1 MRLCKASPAHFLRTC
16 GQVYDATARAWQ
28 PFDLWPAQEDALAR
42 FHQHPLTVVL
52 KARQLGLS
60 WLCCGWALYLML
72 FQPAATVL
80 FFSQRDTE
88 ATHLLNFRVRGML
101 DRVPAYMQ
109 PQVLVDNAHELRLAS
124 GSTALAFPT
133 TGGRSYTASLA
144 IVDEADHTQDLDGL
158 LNAVK
163 PTIDAGGRLI
173 LLSTADK
180 SRPESPFKRIFRA
193 AQESANA
200 YHPIFL
206 PWSARPGRTPE
217 WYEQQRADVLAR
229 TGALDDLHQE
239 YPADPLEAL
248 AARTLDRRFAVEW
261 ITACSELQV
270 ESWKVESSP
279 YTDLLPSTCEPA
291 TVNVQPATFQPATD
305 LPGLTVFA
313 PPVPEAAYVV
323 GADPAEG
330 NPQSDES
337 AATVLDQDGRQVAVL
352 AGRFD
357 PAVFAAHLES
367 LSARYNHAP
376 ILVERNNHGHA
387 VLLWLREFGSAQLL
401 AGYDGKP
408 GWLQS
413 GRGKALCLD
422 TAAEVFAAGAAVIRD
437 RTTAEQL
444 ASIEGATLRAP
455 AGQHDDRA
463 IAFCLALTALR
474 FHPPTTTSAPALAAR
489 PRDPIREADRAPWR
503 SAAW

>member
-1 MRLCKASPAHFLRTC
+1 MKACKASPAHFLRAH
-16 GQVYDATARAWQ
+16 GQVYDATARDWR
-28 PFDLWPAQEDALAR
+28 PFDLWPAQADALAR
-42 FHQHPLTVVL
+42 FEQHPLTVVL

-88 ATHLLNFRVRGML
+88 ATHLLNFRVRGMF
-101 DRVPAYMQ
+101 DRIPAYMQ
-109 PQVLVDNAHELRLAS
+109 SPLIVDNAHELRLES

-144 IVDEADHTQDLDGL
+144 IVDEADHTQDLDAL

-193 AQESANA
+193 AQDGNTT
-200 YHPIFL
+200 YHDIFL
-206 PWSARPGRTPE
+206 PWSARPGRTSE

-261 ITACSELQV
+261 LTACSDLQ
-270 ESWKVESSP
+270 
-279 YTDLLPSTCEPA
+279 A
-291 TVNVQPATFQPATD
+291 TPVAAGIEADATNDAA
-305 LPGLTVFA
+305 LPGLTIF
-313 PPVPEAAYVV
+313 ESCKSSESRYVI

-337 AATVLDQDGRQVAVL
+337 AATVLDADGHQVAVL

-357 PAVFAAHLES
+357 PAVFAAHVDA
-367 LSARYNHAP
+367 LSVRYNGAGV
-376 ILVERNNHGHA
+376 LVERNNHGHA
-387 VLLWLREFGSAQLL
+387 VLLWLREFGKAQLL
-401 AGYDGKP
+401 TGYDDKP

-422 TAAEVFAAGAAVIRD
+422 TAADALREQATTIRD

-455 AGQHDDRA
+455 MGQHDDRA
-463 IAFCLALTALR
+463 LAYCLALCALR
-474 FHPPTTTSAPALAAR
+474 FHPPTLTARPALAAR
-489 PRDPIREADRAPWR
+489 PRDPIAEADRAPWR
-503 SAAW
+503 SDAW